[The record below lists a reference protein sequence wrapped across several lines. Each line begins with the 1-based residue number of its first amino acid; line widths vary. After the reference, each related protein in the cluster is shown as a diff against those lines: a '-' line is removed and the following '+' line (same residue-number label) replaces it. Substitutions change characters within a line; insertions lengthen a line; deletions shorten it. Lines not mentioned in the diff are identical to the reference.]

1 MTPGTTPT
9 MTNAAEVSP
18 NATWQQT
25 EMMYGMTQIAYD
37 DIEESELLP
46 TPTPANVVTMKIP
59 NDHVGSVLG
68 KGGCNIDIAREVS
81 GAKIK
86 LHKTVITHTAD
97 GKRAAP
103 DRQLDVCGTP
113 EQIAL
118 ARDIVER
125 FIASSGVMLPDY
137 DHIAAMQQPKPPRKP
152 RNGEHAN
159 RRPRIAADAAS

>member
-1 MTPGTTPT
+1 
-9 MTNAAEVSP
+9 
-18 NATWQQT
+18 
-25 EMMYGMTQIAYD
+25 
-37 DIEESELLP
+37 
-46 TPTPANVVTMKIP
+46 MKIP

-125 FIASSGVMLPDY
+125 FIASSGVMLPEY

-159 RRPRIAADAAS
+159 RRPQTAADAAS